1 MYWVKLPLIHVSL
14 FTFFRECIL
23 KVLYFTVYV
32 DGNQNASNCIVQQN
46 IEEVTID
53 GFNILH
59 THFLT
64 PTSQFPFA

>member
-1 MYWVKLPLIHVSL
+1 M
-14 FTFFRECIL
+14 
-23 KVLYFTVYV
+23 KVLHFTVYV